1 MVLVEKCARCPAD
14 IDEATGKPRAHD
26 DKYLRDMLFNFLIA
40 GRDTTAV
47 CLTWLFYEVA
57 QHPAVEAKVAWARCP
72 AEGCARVC

>member
-1 MVLVEKCARCPAD
+1 MSTFSAD
-14 IDEATGKPRAHD
+14 IDEETGKPRAHD

-57 QHPAVEAKVAWARCP
+57 QRPAVEAKAAWA
-72 AEGCARVC
+72 G